1 MGVFALKILRLG
13 HAMYVLK
20 SKIGKKY
27 LIDPF
32 FDLNPG
38 FPPQLNTA
46 DFYQSIDCV
55 FLTHGHF
62 DHTSGLT
69 KLVEHK
75 PDIMIVAQYELAL
88 ILLQQGIK
96 NVLPI
101 NLGGS
106 VSFED
111 VNVTMVQAKHT
122 SSYGETQGPPVY
134 AGESAGYIFDFN
146 DDYTLYHSGDTAL
159 MSDIKLIQDV
169 YEPEIAILS
178 SSGHFTMG
186 PKEAAYAV
194 KNLLKV
200 KYVIPSHTFPT
211 HETAASPESLT
222 QLLKAFPVVDFM
234 IDKDNELK
242 ELLKDYPKTAVITL
256 SYGEETEFDKNLWSE
271 ALVNKE
277 FS

>member
-1 MGVFALKILRLG
+1 MKISRLG
-13 HAMYVLK
+13 HAMYILK
-20 SKIGKKY
+20 SNKGKNY

-38 FPPQLNTA
+38 FPEHLNNK

-62 DHTSGLT
+62 DHTSGLS
-69 KLVEHK
+69 KIVEHK
-75 PDIMIVAQYELAL
+75 PEIMIVAQYELAL
-88 ILLQQGIK
+88 ILLQQGMK

-106 VSFED
+106 VTLDD
-111 VNVTMVQAKHT
+111 VTVTMVQAKHT

-134 AGESAGYIFDFN
+134 AGEAAGYIFDFA
-146 DDYTLYHSGDTAL
+146 DDYTLYHSGDTAI
-159 MSDIKLIQDV
+159 MSDMKLIQDV
-169 YEPEIAILS
+169 YNPEIAILS

-194 KNLLKV
+194 KHLLKV

-211 HETAASPESLT
+211 KKTAASPESLS
-222 QLLKAFPVVDFM
+222 QLLNAFPVVEFM

-242 ELLKDYPKTAVITL
+242 DLLKDYEQTEVITMG
-256 SYGEETEFDKNLWSE
+256 YGEEKSFEKC
-271 ALVNKE
+271 
-277 FS
+277 

>member
-1 MGVFALKILRLG
+1 
-13 HAMYVLK
+13 
-20 SKIGKKY
+20 
-27 LIDPF
+27 
-32 FDLNPG
+32 
-38 FPPQLNTA
+38 
-46 DFYQSIDCV
+46 
-55 FLTHGHF
+55 
-62 DHTSGLT
+62 
-69 KLVEHK
+69 
-75 PDIMIVAQYELAL
+75 
-88 ILLQQGIK
+88 IK

-111 VNVTMVQAKHT
+111 ANVTMVQAKHT
-122 SSYGETQGPPVY
+122 SSYGETQGSPVY
-134 AGESAGYIFDFN
+134 AGESAGYIFDFK

-194 KNLLKV
+194 KKLLNV

-211 HETAASPESLT
+211 KETAASPESLS
-222 QLLKAFPVVDFM
+222 QLLQAFPIVDFM
-234 IDKDNELK
+234 VDKDNELK
-242 ELLKDYPKTAVITL
+242 ELLKDYHKTAVITL
-256 SYGEETEFDKNLWSE
+256 SYGEEGDFDKSLWSE
-271 ALVNKE
+271 VLVNKE